1 MIHHIR
7 QRSRRLVCEML
18 PVTEPGYSDSQ
29 WIYCNHTVHFKYA
42 SLTSHQCDTIMSRME
57 ALLDIDPEDL
67 FPEHTELLSDDF
79 EEMGEASASECQ
91 Y

>member
-1 MIHHIR
+1 
-7 QRSRRLVCEML
+7 
-18 PVTEPGYSDSQ
+18 
-29 WIYCNHTVHFKYA
+29 VHFKYA
-42 SLTSHQCDTIMSRME
+42 SLTSHQRDTIMSRME

-79 EEMGEASASECQ
+79 EEMEEASASERQ